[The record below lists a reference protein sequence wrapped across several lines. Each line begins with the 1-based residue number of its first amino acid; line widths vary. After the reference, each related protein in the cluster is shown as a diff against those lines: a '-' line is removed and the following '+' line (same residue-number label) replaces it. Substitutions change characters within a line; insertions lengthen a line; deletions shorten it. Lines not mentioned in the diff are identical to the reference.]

1 MIEKNKKRVLSGI
14 QPSGDLH
21 LGNYFGMM
29 SKMIEYQTKNEL
41 FCFIA
46 DFHALTVMP
55 NPKTLSSNTFNAVCD
70 FLALGLN
77 PDKTT
82 FWIQSDVPE
91 VTELAWILSSY
102 TGVGL
107 MDRST
112 TYKDK
117 IARGIKPNMGLY
129 SYPLLMAADILLFDS
144 HIVPVGK
151 DQKQHIEM
159 ARDIASKFN
168 NNYGDI
174 FVLPEPDIAKE
185 TQLVPGIDG
194 QKMSKSYNNT
204 IPIFG
209 TDKEIRKRSMS
220 IVTDMAGIDEP
231 KNKNTPLFHLY
242 SLFADE
248 VEKKALSKKYDAKG
262 LRYGDVKIELYEKI
276 MDYFLP
282 YREKRRLLLSKPD
295 DIIDIISMG
304 AKTAKIIASEVLE
317 RIKTVIGLNYRL

>member
-117 IARGIKPNMGLY
+117 IARGIKPNMGL
-129 SYPLLMAADILLFDS
+129 
-144 HIVPVGK
+144 
-151 DQKQHIEM
+151 
-159 ARDIASKFN
+159 
-168 NNYGDI
+168 
-174 FVLPEPDIAKE
+174 
-185 TQLVPGIDG
+185 
-194 QKMSKSYNNT
+194 
-204 IPIFG
+204 
-209 TDKEIRKRSMS
+209 
-220 IVTDMAGIDEP
+220 
-231 KNKNTPLFHLY
+231 
-242 SLFADE
+242 
-248 VEKKALSKKYDAKG
+248 
-262 LRYGDVKIELYEKI
+262 
-276 MDYFLP
+276 
-282 YREKRRLLLSKPD
+282 
-295 DIIDIISMG
+295 
-304 AKTAKIIASEVLE
+304 
-317 RIKTVIGLNYRL
+317 